1 MDLFQF
7 FNPSDIKTRSITEQ
21 MLFNQWLEKLEHYL
35 YKEGNVIWVSQL
47 VRCKRKAEFEEE
59 MFYVYRLEPYFIM
72 ANLIHIGLQKWLQ
85 DNYSFE
91 IEKEFQKELA
101 EYVIRGRVD
110 AINKDTVIEI
120 KCTKDVR
127 DNKPYEH
134 HVLQLR
140 LYLWLT
146 GREHGKLIY
155 ITPNKL
161 LEFDIHETMDDDEV
175 LLLIDNWK
183 SPRYE
188 WECSYCDFACICNQ
202 AVVRR

>member
-1 MDLFQF
+1 MDLSQF
-7 FNPSDIKTRSITEQ
+7 FDFPKDVKESITEEILLQ
-21 MLFNQWLEKLEHYL
+21 QWMEQISHYMH
-35 YKEGNVIWVSQL
+35 KEDNVIWVSDL
-47 VRCKRKAEFEEE
+47 IRCKKKAELSNKH
-59 MFYVYRLEPYFIM
+59 FYIFKPEPYFVM

-85 DNYSFE
+85 DNYNFE
-91 IEKEFQKELA
+91 IEKEFEKKIE
-101 EYVIRGRVD
+101 EFVIRGRVD
-110 AINKDTVIEI
+110 AIDSNTVIEI
-120 KCTKDVR
+120 KCTKDVK